1 MNIKQQIEVRFDD
14 ILDAVAK
21 LPGQR
26 SDANETMFLARQLEE
41 IRAKTYDIKRAPLK
55 GLTFVPV
62 DTSVS
67 PGAETVTYRQ
77 YEALGFAKMIADYA
91 KDWPT
96 SNAIAREFTSKVK
109 GLGSSYEYSF
119 QEMRAAQFSGVPLA
133 QAKANAARTAI
144 EQEHDD
150 LIQTG
155 NTDQGLLGLLNQSNT
170 TTFSVPNGASGTA
183 TWATKTPDE
192 IVADMH
198 DIVNGIAIANKD
210 RADMVATALLL
221 PLTQYTLVASR
232 RMGDGSDV
240 TILQHF
246 LATNPYFANGMGTVS
261 SWHVLATAG
270 SGGTRMVAYRKD
282 PDCLQYIAP
291 VVFEQFA
298 PQVEGGVTK
307 TLCHG
312 RSGGV
317 VVYYPTTIS
326 YGDGI

>member
-1 MNIKQQIEVRFDD
+1 MNLKQQIEVRFDD
-14 ILDAVAK
+14 ILHAVAQ

-26 SDANETMFLARQLEE
+26 QDANETMFLARQLEE
-41 IRAKTYDIKRAPLK
+41 IRARTYDIKRAPLD
-55 GLTFVPV
+55 GMRFVPL

-77 YEALGFAKMIADYA
+77 YEALGFAKLISDYA

-96 SNAIAREFTSKVK
+96 SNAVAREFTSKVK
-109 GLGSSYEYSF
+109 SIGSSYEYSF

-133 QAKANAARTAI
+133 QAKANAARVAI
-144 EQEHDD
+144 EQKHDD

-155 NTDQGLLGLLNQSNT
+155 DSAQGLLGFLNQSNT

-183 TWATKTPDE
+183 TWASKTPDE

-198 DIVNGIAIANKD
+198 DIVNGIATANKG
-210 RADMVATALLL
+210 RADMVPNALLL
-221 PLTQYTLVASR
+221 PLAQYALVASR
-232 RMGDGSDV
+232 RMGDGSNV

-246 LATNPYFANGMGTVS
+246 LESNPYFSGGRGTVDA
-261 SWHVLATAG
+261 WHILSTAG
-270 SGGTRMVAYRKD
+270 SGGTRMVAYRRD
-282 PDCLQYIAP
+282 PECLQYIAP

-298 PQVEGGVTK
+298 PQVEGAVTK